1 MNKLML
7 IAATAAL
14 ALATAPARATD
25 GPVFMGFGSHTPVD
39 VNVVIPKGTVLRH
52 AYDATK
58 ATPGKRNP
66 VFEAAARFINSHV
79 GNGMPAGNVASAV
92 VVHGNAIVELTRP
105 EVYAARNNGAANA
118 SQAMV
123 EEMLA
128 KGVRFLVC
136 GQAAN
141 NQGFSRADLLPGVEL
156 AISASSA
163 HALLQAQGY
172 SVNP

>member
-7 IAATAAL
+7 IAAGAL
-14 ALATAPARATD
+14 ALATSPARATD

-79 GNGMPAGNVASAV
+79 GNGMPAGNVGAAV
-92 VVHGNAIVELTRP
+92 VVHGSAIVELTNP
-105 EVYAARNNGAANA
+105 QVYAARNNGAANA

-123 EEMLA
+123 REMLD

-141 NQGFSRADLLPGVEL
+141 GQGIKKADLVPGVEM

-163 HALLQAQGY
+163 HAVLQAQGY